1 MSPTPNNGNNGH
13 QHRLRNGRWLFASN
27 FFKHPTM
34 LGSIIPSSRFLVD
47 RLLGPVDW
55 SRARVVVEYGPGVGT
70 VTRALLKRMPADGR
84 LLAIELN
91 ADFADYLRR
100 EIRDPRLTVVQGSA
114 ADLGD
119 ELDRLGWPAADYAV
133 SGIPFSTMPEDIRD
147 SILRVTL
154 EHLRPD
160 GEFLVFQFS
169 DRVRRHLERTFP
181 EVKREFEL
189 LNFLPAHCYR
199 CRRDGLGAA
208 G

>member
-114 ADLGD
+114 ADLGA

-181 EVKREFEL
+181 EVRREFEL

-199 CRRDGLGAA
+199 CRRDGLEISG
-208 G
+208 

>member
-1 MSPTPNNGNNGH
+1 MSPTPKNGNNGH
-13 QHRLRNGRWLFASN
+13 QRRLRNGRWLFASN
-27 FFKHPTM
+27 FFKHPGM
-34 LGSIIPSSRFLVD
+34 LGSIIPSSRFLVE
-47 RLLGPVDW
+47 RLLSPMDW

-70 VTRALLKRMPADGR
+70 VTRALLDRMPADGR

-114 ADLGD
+114 ADLGA

-133 SGIPFSTMPEDIRD
+133 SGIPFSTMPEGIRD
-147 SILRVTL
+147 SILRATR
-154 EHLRPD
+154 EHLQPD

-181 EVKREFEL
+181 EVRREFEL

-199 CRRDGLGAA
+199 CRRDGLELSG
-208 G
+208 

>member
-1 MSPTPNNGNNGH
+1 MSPTPNNGHHKG
-13 QHRLRNGRWLFASN
+13 LRNGRWLFASN

-70 VTRALLKRMPADGR
+70 VTRALLERMPEDGR
-84 LLAIELN
+84 LLTIELN
-91 ADFADYLRR
+91 PDFADYLHR

-114 ADLGD
+114 ADLGA
-119 ELDRLGWPAADYAV
+119 ELTRLGWPAVDYAV
-133 SGIPFSTMPEDIRD
+133 SGIPFSTMPDEIRD
-147 SILRVTL
+147 AILNATL
-154 EHLRPD
+154 EHLQPD

-169 DRVRRHLERTFP
+169 DRVRPHLERLFP
-181 EVKREFEL
+181 EVEREFEL

-199 CRRDGLGAA
+199 CRREGAGA
-208 G
+208 ES

>member
-27 FFKHPTM
+27 FFKHPSM

-114 ADLGD
+114 ADLGA

-154 EHLRPD
+154 EHLQPD

-181 EVKREFEL
+181 EVRREFEL

-199 CRRDGLGAA
+199 CRRDGLEISG
-208 G
+208 